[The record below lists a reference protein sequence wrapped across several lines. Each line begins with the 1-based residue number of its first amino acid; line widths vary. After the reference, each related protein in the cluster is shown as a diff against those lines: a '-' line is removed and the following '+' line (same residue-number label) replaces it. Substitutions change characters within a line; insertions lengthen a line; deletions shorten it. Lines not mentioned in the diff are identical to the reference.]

1 MGVSLDD
8 ILRLLGEHATD
19 LKRMGVQELAVFGST
34 AAGTAREDS
43 DLDFLVAFDEKTFDA
58 YMDLKI
64 FLEDLFH
71 RRIDLV
77 LKDTVK
83 PRLKAAIEE
92 SAVHAPGL

>member
-1 MGVSLDD
+1 MALDD
-8 ILRLLGEHATD
+8 ILRLLGEHAD
-19 LKRMGVQELAVFGST
+19 DFRRLGVRELAVFGSA

-64 FLEDLFH
+64 FLEDLFQ
-71 RRIDLV
+71 RRVDLV